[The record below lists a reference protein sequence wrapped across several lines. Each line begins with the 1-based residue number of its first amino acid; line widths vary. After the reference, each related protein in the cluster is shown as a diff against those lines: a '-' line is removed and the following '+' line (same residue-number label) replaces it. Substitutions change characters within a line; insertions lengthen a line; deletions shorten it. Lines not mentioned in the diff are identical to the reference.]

1 MIDNDLDQK
10 HERDLFSSFWTP
22 LTCLTF
28 LNKQS
33 HARERQVDA
42 WLRLSNLASKFG
54 QIVSKWDKSGTFK
67 ISVSTFWRTA
77 PKCTETDLKKSKIC
91 PFWGGEPKCTET
103 DLKKVPDLSHLGP
116 IWPNSD
122 AKFDNLGR
130 CMTVESMPKNRRAV
144 CQSRETK
151 AIRAHLSFN
160 IEPSKYR
167 TYEVWQAWHMSL
179 DHCWRE
185 WSLMFWATVSHSDN
199 MLSVKWHC
207 SLWHNLLRQV
217 LSDIQACDKDNML
230 SDITACD
237 TENMLSDI
245 VACDIDNMWSLQP
258 RSG

>member
-1 MIDNDLDQK
+1 M
-10 HERDLFSSFWTP
+10 
-22 LTCLTF
+22 
-28 LNKQS
+28 
-33 HARERQVDA
+33 
-42 WLRLSNLASKFG
+42 SNLASKLG
-54 QIVSKWDKSGTFK
+54 QIGPKWDKSGTFYNQFQY
-67 ISVSTFWRTA
+67 ILARLA
-77 PKCTETDLKKSKIC
+77 
-91 PFWGGEPKCTET
+91 
-103 DLKKVPDLSHLGP
+103 GP

-217 LSDIQACDKDNML
+217 LSDIPACDKDNML

-245 VACDIDNMWSLQP
+245 VACDTENLLSDIVACDIDNMWGLQP
-258 RSG
+258 KSG